1 VYAERSGRVDP
12 HAQSAKLTSDEPS
25 GTELALPA
33 VLAQPFHGTRGTTP
47 GPLGCWAVKRD
58 GQPCR
63 AAQIKGSDF
72 CSAHSGLGIASDPS
86 GHSPRGVKAS
96 AESRRR
102 RAELRLVIGR
112 TRPSSPRSALKA
124 LANVNAE
131 RLAGRAVSA
140 ALDPEVRPDTA
151 AKLALEIIE
160 ATDPK
165 DQATLTVSGSID
177 PSTATLSELM
187 SFAEAH
193 GISLSEGANGSVE
206 PSPAL
211 GVGEGAAPEGH
222 PLEARDVGASLTPE
236 Q

>member
-1 VYAERSGRVDP
+1 VYAERSGQADP
-12 HAQSAKLTSDEPS
+12 HAQSAKLTSEAEP
-25 GTELALPA
+25 TAELALPA
-33 VLAQPFHGTRGTTP
+33 SPSQPFHGSRGDAP

-63 AAQIKGSDF
+63 AAAAKGGDF
-72 CSAHSGLGIASDPS
+72 CSAHSGLGISADPAA
-86 GHSPRGVKAS
+86 HSPAGIRAS

-112 TRPSSPRSALKA
+112 TRPSSPRSVLKA

-193 GISLSEGANGSVE
+193 GISLDGAGNGSVE
-206 PSPAL
+206 PSP
-211 GVGEGAAPEGH
+211 
-222 PLEARDVGASLTPE
+222 DVDAG
-236 Q
+236 

>member
-1 VYAERSGRVDP
+1 M
-12 HAQSAKLTSDEPS
+12 
-25 GTELALPA
+25 
-33 VLAQPFHGTRGTTP
+33 
-47 GPLGCWAVKRD
+47 
-58 GQPCR
+58 
-63 AAQIKGSDF
+63 
-72 CSAHSGLGIASDPS
+72 
-86 GHSPRGVKAS
+86 
-96 AESRRR
+96 
-102 RAELRLVIGR
+102 
-112 TRPSSPRSALKA
+112 LKA

-193 GISLSEGANGSVE
+193 GISLASGENGSVE
-206 PSPAL
+206 P
-211 GVGEGAAPEGH
+211 
-222 PLEARDVGASLTPE
+222 
-236 Q
+236 